1 LLTSS
6 QLGCRQRMP
15 GLQISNGIARVTPA
29 SSVPGN
35 ALNEAHRDALRD
47 MLAGAVSFDE
57 PLAPKTSM
65 RVGGPAA
72 AFATVKDINTL
83 AALLKWATRE
93 SVAWTMLG
101 LGSNVLVSDAGFPG
115 LVIRLGGE
123 FTRIA
128 VTKTRLRA
136 GGAAPIVSVCREA
149 ARAGLAGAEALVGIP
164 GTIGGAVRMNAGTKV
179 EIGDLVRRIE
189 VIVAGE
195 DAQTYTLP
203 EFAYRTSTL
212 DRRTVVCAAELEL
225 REGDT
230 SSVQA
235 ELRRHI
241 ERRNATQ
248 PLELP
253 NSGSIFRN
261 PAGDYA
267 ARLIESAG
275 CKGLRIGGAQV
286 SEKHANFIVNRGG
299 ATCADVLALIEEMRE
314 TVKRTHG
321 VDLELEV
328 HIL

>member
-1 LLTSS
+1 MT
-6 QLGCRQRMP
+6 G
-15 GLQISNGIARVTPA
+15 
-29 SSVPGN
+29 
-35 ALNEAHRDALRD
+35 AHRDALRELLGD
-47 MLAGAVSFDE
+47 AVSFDV

-72 AFATVKDINTL
+72 AFATVKDVDTL
-83 AALLKWATRE
+83 AELLKFCTSE
-93 SVAWTMLG
+93 SVTWTMLG
-101 LGSNVLVSDAGFPG
+101 LGSNVLVNDAGFPG
-115 LVIRLGGE
+115 LVVRLGGD
-123 FTRIA
+123 FTRIT
-128 VTKTRLRA
+128 VTKTLLRA
-136 GGAAPIVSVCREA
+136 GGAAPMVAVCREA
-149 ARAGLAGAEALVGIP
+149 GKAGLSGAEALVGIP
-164 GTIGGAVRMNAGTKV
+164 GTVGGAVRMNAGTNV

-189 VIVAGE
+189 VVVAGE
-195 DAQTYTLP
+195 DMQTYTLP
-203 EFAYRTSTL
+203 QFAYRSSTL

-235 ELRRHI
+235 ELLRHI

-261 PAGDYA
+261 PPGDYA

-275 CKGLRIGGAQV
+275 CKGLRMGGAQV

-299 ATCADVLALIEEMRE
+299 ATCADVLALIDAVRE